1 GVDNAADR
9 IHEYPI
15 DVYDKIMNVD
25 MRGTFLMT
33 KMMLPLMM
41 NQGGSIVN
49 TSSFSGQ
56 AADLYRSGYNAAKG
70 AVINFTKSIAIEY
83 GRDSIR

>member
-1 GVDNAADR
+1 
-9 IHEYPI
+9 
-15 DVYDKIMNVD
+15 MNVD
-25 MRGTFLMT
+25 MRGTILMT

-56 AADLYRSGYNAAKG
+56 AEDLYRSGYNAAS

-83 GRDSIR
+83 GRDGIDPWHPAPAQLKPR

>member
-1 GVDNAADR
+1 
-9 IHEYPI
+9 
-15 DVYDKIMNVD
+15 
-25 MRGTFLMT
+25 
-33 KMMLPLMM
+33 MLPLMM

-83 GRDSIR
+83 GRDGIRSMQLHQVQLKPR

>member
-1 GVDNAADR
+1 
-9 IHEYPI
+9 
-15 DVYDKIMNVD
+15 
-25 MRGTFLMT
+25 MT

-41 NQGGSIVN
+41 AQGGSIVN

-83 GRDSIR
+83 GVMAFEPMQLHQVQLKPR

>member
-1 GVDNAADR
+1 
-9 IHEYPI
+9 
-15 DVYDKIMNVD
+15 
-25 MRGTFLMT
+25 MT

-70 AVINFTKSIAIEY
+70 AVINFTNESQLKY
-83 GRDSIR
+83 GREGILVSGIVPVELNAVDKLTGTSEDDAGKTFKEN

>member
-1 GVDNAADR
+1 
-9 IHEYPI
+9 
-15 DVYDKIMNVD
+15 
-25 MRGTFLMT
+25 MT

-56 AADLYRSGYNAAKG
+56 AEDLYRSGYNAAK
-70 AVINFTKSIAIEY
+70 AQ
-83 GRDSIR
+83 